1 LKLIPPVNGTRPL
14 GVRKEISSGIDKH
27 LLFTIYTF
35 LFTIVILTANRW
47 LFKMTYV
54 LFNKGIKMVNY
65 N

>member
-1 LKLIPPVNGTRPL
+1 LKLIPPGSVTRPL

-35 LFTIVILTANRW
+35 LFNIVILTANRW
-47 LFKMTYV
+47 LFKMTYA

>member
-1 LKLIPPVNGTRPL
+1 LKLIPPGSGTRPL
-14 GVRKEISSGIDKH
+14 GVRKEISGGLDAH

-47 LFKMTYV
+47 LFKITYA
-54 LFNKGIKMVNY
+54 LFNKGIKIVNY